1 MTQFSNAYHGGM
13 IDDSGPT
20 GRQKRVKLEDK
31 PPCKQQGKPMQ
42 VQKASSQAAKTIST
56 KRTKLG

>member
-1 MTQFSNAYHGGM
+1 M
-13 IDDSGPT
+13 

-31 PPCKQQGKPMQ
+31 PPSKQQGKPMQ
-42 VQKASSQAAKTIST
+42 VQKASSQAAKNIST